1 MKKWLFILFL
11 GGLACLCTYY
21 IPSPIQKYAG
31 LKDNKGNP
39 FSFTINEH
47 IIVDSLVCEDD
58 STFVVP
64 QDSVLRL
71 VDEAMKQF
79 FLKEEYSKDLA
90 NQVQTQLNNER
101 NASQQIQVLQ
111 QQSTDYEQKLQEKIE
126 RSIALEDS
134 VVYNFQYRDT
144 TIYKPKYIYVP
155 DTVIVEVLDTVK
167 VRKIKKKKGKK

>member
-11 GGLACLCTYY
+11 GGLACLYTYNP
-21 IPSPIQKYAG
+21 IPI
-31 LKDNKGNP
+31 P
-39 FSFTINEH
+39 FPPALDEYT
-47 IIVDSLVCEDD
+47 IVDSLVCEDD
-58 STFVVP
+58 STFSVP

-144 TIYKPKYIYVP
+144 TIFKPKYIYVP

-167 VRKIKKKKGKK
+167 VKKIKKKKVKK